1 MKDILSMLQSRLAKG
16 SNFINEYSEYSYPF
30 NMIEEQTHA
39 DQKLMKQL
47 WQKLFLCVVKF
58 PVIVRKINELWIF
71 QKQH

>member
-39 DQKLMKQL
+39 DQKLMKQAL
-47 WQKLFLCVVKF
+47 AE
-58 PVIVRKINELWIF
+58 IVSLRRKVSRNCEED
-71 QKQH
+71 